1 MVRLE
6 VIEMD
11 VPIDESL
18 ELLKAYAGVSDDGQD
33 AVLMM
38 ALRRALSEV
47 QRAADVAL
55 LSGVYRVCAEDHT
68 RTLNLYMGGKATKA
82 SDGKGGA
89 VSFHQRGRSVYVSTD
104 GYVEVEFTTEVNEA
118 EYERLLPVVMRYAT
132 GIYDGLSTRELNAI
146 LREC

>member
-6 VIEMD
+6 VITMEA
-11 VPIDESL
+11 PADESL
-18 ELLKAYAGVSDDGQD
+18 DALKAYAGVSDDGQD

-47 QRAADVAL
+47 QRSADVAL
-55 LSGVYRVCAEDHT
+55 LSGSYRVCAEDHT
-68 RTLNLYMGGKATKA
+68 RTINLYMGGTATSAK
-82 SDGKGGA
+82 DGQGGA

-104 GYVEVEFTTEVNEA
+104 GYVEIEFSTTKNDA
-118 EYERLLPVVMRYAT
+118 EYERLLPVVLRYAT